1 MEKKKLTNEQMSS
14 LFTSAIILVI
24 GILFCCSR
32 AMGVT
37 GTSWLIGISLAVT
50 GITFLVNAVIQHQS
64 MLNSTG
70 LLGSALLAFGAMF
83 TVQDLAQIIFN
94 YIPFLLIIVGAVI
107 VIDAFLRKFAKKEIS
122 TSNCVFQLLVGIV
135 ILILGFCLKF
145 VVSFA
150 EFASLVLGLIII
162 AYSLIE
168 IVNVFVNKKESN
180 EVIIEEKKT
189 NTRGKK

>member
-14 LFTSAIILVI
+14 LFTSVIILVI

-50 GITFLVNAVIQHQS
+50 GITFLVNAVMLHKS

-94 YIPFLLIIVGAVI
+94 YIPFLLIVVGAVI
-107 VIDAFLRKFAKKEIS
+107 FVDAFLRKFAKKEIS
-122 TSNCVFQLLVGIV
+122 TGNCVFQILSGLIALV
-135 ILILGFCLKF
+135 LGFCLKF
-145 VVSFA
+145 IANFA
-150 EFASLVLGLIII
+150 EFASLVMGLIII
-162 AYSLIE
+162 AYSLIAM
-168 IVNVFVNKKESN
+168 ISVFTNKKENN
-180 EVIIEEKKT
+180 EAIIEDKKT
-189 NTRGKK
+189 K